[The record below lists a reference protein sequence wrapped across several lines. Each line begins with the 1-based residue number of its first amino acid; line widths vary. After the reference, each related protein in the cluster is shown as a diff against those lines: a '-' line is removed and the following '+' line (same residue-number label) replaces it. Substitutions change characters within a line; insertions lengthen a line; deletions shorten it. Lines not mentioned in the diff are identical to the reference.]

1 MNSLV
6 YSIYMI
12 LGAFAYAF
20 AIIYGSEIHKPF
32 PNVVIDISKEPLTK
46 AIVYLI
52 IFMVSEVNLPAA
64 LGLLIATL
72 MVHLDYINIAR
83 QPI

>member
-1 MNSLV
+1 
-6 YSIYMI
+6 MI

-20 AIIYGSEIHKPF
+20 AIIYGSEIDKPF